1 MKFTITLMAAFAS
14 IAAAASKECT
24 PGTYACTSDAKG
36 WQVCDVSGKFV
47 LAGSCPPST
56 SCKFFQASKSPYCVP
71 PDFKFP

>member
-1 MKFTITLMAAFAS
+1 MKFTITLMAALAS

-47 LAGSCPPST
+47 VSSFMSYRLAT
-56 SCKFFQASKSPYCVP
+56 KRDANNTQF
-71 PDFKFP
+71 